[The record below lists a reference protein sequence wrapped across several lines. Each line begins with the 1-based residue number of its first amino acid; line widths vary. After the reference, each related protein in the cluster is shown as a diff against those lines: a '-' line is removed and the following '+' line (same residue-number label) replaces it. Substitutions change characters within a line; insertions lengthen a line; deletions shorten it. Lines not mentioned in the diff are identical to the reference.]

1 MLYQNSKEYGFLC
14 KYSLEIY
21 HSNWWRFVLSNSQVK
36 NFVFKDSVGLLGQ
49 TRRHKC
55 LVSHTVF
62 YSRSFNCSSAT
73 VCCPILKISFIYILN
88 KFYLDA
94 LAVGCFDDLDC
105 TFQVLLSFAKRYW
118 VAKKSQPASF
128 ISELCKH
135 GIHLLKTLLGRN
147 VRKFKTSSALWCHL

>member
-1 MLYQNSKEYGFLC
+1 MGKKKQNWWSVLPAFQAQNALSKFQIIWFSLQIFLRDIQLF
-14 KYSLEIY
+14 K
-21 HSNWWRFVLSNSQVK
+21 WWRFVLSNSQVK

-55 LVSHTVF
+55 SVSHTVV
-62 YSRSFNCSSAT
+62 YSRSFNCSSTT
-73 VCCPILKISFIYILN
+73 VCCPILKISFIYIIILN

-118 VAKKSQPASF
+118 VAKKSHF
-128 ISELCKH
+128 IS
-135 GIHLLKTLLGRN
+135 
-147 VRKFKTSSALWCHL
+147 